1 MEKKPLLEAKN
12 DVVFKTL
19 FSRSTPK
26 ITKAML
32 EAMLNTKINKL
43 ELDKSTDLL
52 NDNEEDKNGRLDLRA
67 IIDGNVECDIEV
79 QLETHKNM
87 AERFVY
93 YWAKMYA
100 ANLRVGHSYSDLRKT
115 ICIVIL
121 DDVFQ
126 KTKGIEDPKTVWKV
140 TEDENKKQIL
150 TDHFE
155 LVIIE
160 LPKALKAYK
169 KNKNDELLQW
179 LMFLDNAKSEE
190 VTQIM
195 EKNEDI
201 KEAKEEL
208 EKISQDDI
216 LRRRALSRTLD
227 IADRLQFEKEA
238 REAEEEAKEAK
249 EEAKEAK
256 EEAKEAKEEAMK
268 AKEEAKKAKE
278 EAKEAKEEATKAK
291 KLTEQTKNELKQSQN
306 KLEQAKNDVKQVKE
320 IAQQEKIE
328 IIKKM
333 HKANIPTEQIVQIVG
348 IKEAEVNKILNEE

>member
-195 EKNEDI
+195 EENEDI

-238 REAEEEAKEAK
+238 REAEEEA
-249 EEAKEAK
+249 
-256 EEAKEAKEEAMK
+256 MK
-268 AKEEAKKAKE
+268 AKELA
-278 EAKEAKEEATKAK
+278 
-291 KLTEQTKNELKQSQN
+291 EQVQNELKQSQNELKQSQNELKQSKNELKQSQN
-306 KLEQAKNDVKQVKE
+306 ELKQSKNELKQVKSETEQAKNEAEQAKIELKQAKL
-320 IAQQEKIE
+320 EKIE
-328 IIKKM
+328 IIKDM
-333 HKANIPTEQIVQIVG
+333 HKANIPVEQIAKIVKLEENEV
-348 IKEAEVNKILNEE
+348 KEILKIQD

>member
-195 EKNEDI
+195 EENEDI

-256 EEAKEAKEEAMK
+256 EES
-268 AKEEAKKAKE
+268 KKAKE
-278 EAKEAKEEATKAK
+278 LA
-291 KLTEQTKNELKQSQN
+291 EQAQNELKQSQN
-306 KLEQAKNDVKQVKE
+306 ELKQAKL
-320 IAQQEKIE
+320 EKIE
-328 IIKKM
+328 IIKDM
-333 HKANIPTEQIVQIVG
+333 HKANIPVEQIAKIVKLEENEV
-348 IKEAEVNKILNEE
+348 KEILKIQD

>member
-195 EKNEDI
+195 EENEDI

-238 REAEEEAKEAK
+238 REAEEEA
-249 EEAKEAK
+249 
-256 EEAKEAKEEAMK
+256 MK
-268 AKEEAKKAKE
+268 AKELA
-278 EAKEAKEEATKAK
+278 
-291 KLTEQTKNELKQSQN
+291 EQVQNELKQSQNELKQSKNELKQSQN
-306 KLEQAKNDVKQVKE
+306 ELKQSKNELKQVKSETEQAKNEAEQAKIELKQAKL
-320 IAQQEKIE
+320 EKIE
-328 IIKKM
+328 IIKDM
-333 HKANIPTEQIVQIVG
+333 HKANIPVEQIAKIVKLEENEV
-348 IKEAEVNKILNEE
+348 KEILKIQD

>member
-195 EKNEDI
+195 EENEDI

-238 REAEEEAKEAK
+238 REAEKEAMKAK

-256 EEAKEAKEEAMK
+256 EEAKKS
-268 AKEEAKKAKE
+268 KK

-333 HKANIPTEQIVQIVG
+333 HKANIPTEQIAQIVG

>member
-195 EKNEDI
+195 EENEDI

-238 REAEEEAKEAK
+238 REAEKEAREAEKEAMKAK

-256 EEAKEAKEEAMK
+256 EEAKKS
-268 AKEEAKKAKE
+268 KK

-320 IAQQEKIE
+320 IAQQGKIE

-333 HKANIPTEQIVQIVG
+333 HKANIPAEQIAQIVG
-348 IKEAEVNKILNEE
+348 IKEDEVNKILNEE

>member
-140 TEDENKKQIL
+140 TEDEDKEQIL

-195 EKNEDI
+195 EENEDI

-238 REAEEEAKEAK
+238 REAEKEAREAEKEAMKAK

-256 EEAKEAKEEAMK
+256 EEAKKS
-268 AKEEAKKAKE
+268 KK

-320 IAQQEKIE
+320 IAQQGKIE

-333 HKANIPTEQIVQIVG
+333 HKANIPAEQIAQIVG
-348 IKEAEVNKILNEE
+348 IKEDEVNKILNEE

>member
-169 KNKNDELLQW
+169 KNKNNELLQW

-195 EKNEDI
+195 EENEDI

-238 REAEEEAKEAK
+238 REAEEEAKKAK
-249 EEAKEAK
+249 EEVKEAK
-256 EEAKEAKEEAMK
+256 EEVRNV
-268 AKEEAKKAKE
+268 
-278 EAKEAKEEATKAK
+278 K
-291 KLTEQTKNELKQSQN
+291 KLAEQTKNELKQSQD

-320 IAQQEKIE
+320 TAQQEKIE

-333 HKANIPTEQIVQIVG
+333 HKANIPTEQIAQIVG